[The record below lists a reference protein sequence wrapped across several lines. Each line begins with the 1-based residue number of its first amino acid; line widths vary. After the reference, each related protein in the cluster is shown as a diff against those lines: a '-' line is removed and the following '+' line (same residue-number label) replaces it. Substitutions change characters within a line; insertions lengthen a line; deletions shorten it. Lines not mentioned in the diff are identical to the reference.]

1 MILSTLVADLLG
13 AVPFRF
19 MLGGD
24 TMKRTIVATLAAL
37 AAVVTG
43 PVGAQG
49 FPEKPVRIVNSFPP
63 GGPSDILA
71 RSLADKLSAALKAP
85 FVVENRA
92 GAGGNVGAEAVA
104 RSAPDGYTIL
114 VGIDTT
120 LTVNPNLYASMPF
133 KPEELRPLMLI
144 ASSGLAV
151 GVNPSVGAASLRD
164 LVGKGRVEAI
174 TFASGSNGSPGHVA
188 ASILQDVAGV
198 KVIHVPYKGNT
209 PAVMAVVSGEVQA
222 GILATPGLLPH
233 VQAGKVRA
241 LAVTSRKRSPLL
253 PDVPTAVEAGVPALE
268 VEVLYLAL
276 VPAATPAAIVATLQK
291 AFAAALATPEVQ
303 ERLRRLDLVSE
314 GETGA
319 PVEARLA
326 KARERYAATIKAT
339 RMKID

>member
-1 MILSTLVADLLG
+1 MRHA
-13 AVPFRF
+13 
-19 MLGGD
+19 
-24 TMKRTIVATLAAL
+24 IVAAVAAL
-37 AAVVTG
+37 ASLGSG
-43 PVGAQG
+43 PVAAQG
-49 FPEKPVRIVNSFPP
+49 FPEKPVRIIVNFPP

-71 RSLADKLSAALKAP
+71 RSLGDKMSAALKQP

-104 RSAPDGYTIL
+104 RSAPDGYTVL
-114 VGIDTT
+114 FAIDSTF
-120 LTVNPNLYASMPF
+120 TVNPNLYRSMPF
-133 KPEELRPLMLI
+133 KPEDLRPLMLI

-151 GVNPSVGAASLRD
+151 GVHPSVGAASLSD
-164 LVGKGRVEAI
+164 FVAKGRVEPI
-174 TFASGSNGSPGHVA
+174 TFSSGSNGSPGHVA
-188 ASILQDVAGV
+188 ASILQDTAGV
-198 KVIHVPYKGNT
+198 KVNHIPYKGNT

-253 PDVPTAVEAGVPALE
+253 PDVPTTVEAGVPALE

-276 VPAATPAAIVATLQK
+276 VPAATPAAVATTLQQ
-291 AFAAALATPEVQ
+291 ALAAALAAPEVQ
-303 ERLRRLDLVSE
+303 ERLRRLDLVVE

-319 PVEARLA
+319 VVEARLA

-339 RMKID
+339 GMKID

>member
-1 MILSTLVADLLG
+1 MI
-13 AVPFRF
+13 
-19 MLGGD
+19 
-24 TMKRTIVATLAAL
+24 RTVVSALAAL
-37 AAVVTG
+37 AAVAAG
-43 PVGAQG
+43 PVASQS
-49 FPEKPVRIVNSFPP
+49 FPDKPVRIVVNFPP

-71 RSLADKLSAALKAP
+71 RSLGDKLSAALKQP

-104 RSAPDGYTIL
+104 RSAPDGYTVL
-114 VGIDTT
+114 FAIDTT
-120 LTVNPNLYASMPF
+120 FTVNPNLYRSMPF
-133 KPEELRPLMLI
+133 KPEDLKPLILI

-151 GVNPSVGAASLRD
+151 GIHPSVGSASLKD
-164 LVGKGRVEAI
+164 FVTKGRTETI

-188 ASILQDVAGV
+188 ASILQDTAGV
-198 KVIHVPYKGNT
+198 KVNHIPYKGNT

-268 VEVLYLAL
+268 VEVLYLAF
-276 VPAATPAAIVATLQK
+276 VPAATPEGVVTTLQK
-291 AFAAALATPEVQ
+291 ALAAALTAQDVQ
-303 ERLRRLDLVSE
+303 ERLRRLDLVVE

-319 PVEARLA
+319 VVEARLA

-339 RMKID
+339 GMKID

>member
-1 MILSTLVADLLG
+1 MRHAVVSALVALASLG
-13 AVPFRF
+13 S
-19 MLGGD
+19 
-24 TMKRTIVATLAAL
+24 
-37 AAVVTG
+37 G
-43 PVGAQG
+43 PVAAQG
-49 FPEKPVRIVNSFPP
+49 FPEKPVRIVVNFPP

-71 RSLADKLSAALKAP
+71 RSLGDKMSAALKQP

-104 RSAPDGYTIL
+104 RSAPDGYTVL
-114 VGIDTT
+114 FAIDTT
-120 LTVNPNLYASMPF
+120 FTVNPNLYRAMPF
-133 KPEELRPLMLI
+133 KPEDLKPLMLI

-151 GVNPSVGAASLRD
+151 GVHPSVGAASLGD
-164 LVGKGRVEAI
+164 FVAKGRVETI
-174 TFASGSNGSPGHVA
+174 TFSSGSNGSPGHVA
-188 ASILQDVAGV
+188 ASILQDAAGV
-198 KVIHVPYKGNT
+198 KVNHIPYKGNT

-253 PDVPTAVEAGVPALE
+253 PDVPTTVEAGVPALE

-276 VPAATPAAIVATLQK
+276 VPAATPAGVATTLQQ
-291 AFAAALATPEVQ
+291 ALAAALAAPDVQ

-319 PVEARLA
+319 VVEARLA

-339 RMKID
+339 GMKID